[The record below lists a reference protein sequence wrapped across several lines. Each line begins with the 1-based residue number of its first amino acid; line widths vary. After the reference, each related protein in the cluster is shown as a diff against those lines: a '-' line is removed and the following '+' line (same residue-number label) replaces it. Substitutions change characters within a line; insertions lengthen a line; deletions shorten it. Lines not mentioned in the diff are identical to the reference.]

1 MGRGRS
7 SATLSRQ
14 DCSAALSPTLSPSGR
29 GRLRFRLSRAAFRCY
44 RLRSMEME
52 SPLYAV
58 VALIGALVLL
68 RFQAWRAVLCLRPQ
82 SVRVEVDTPADVTT
96 VPPELEDTW
105 GELKKLGFTL
115 LGAHSERVP
124 LSSPAWFLDAAHPT
138 HPVVASL
145 SVSADEQDHLV
156 YFTQSDR
163 GFVITANYRRL
174 SFEVPGVYLAG
185 GLDGATPERL
195 LKAHLRR
202 VPEIG
207 APRPLKTIEERVV
220 AAREW
225 YSETGKPELRQQHAV
240 GLLWTLGAV
249 GMVGAAL
256 FRLVA

>member
-1 MGRGRS
+1 MNMDS
-7 SATLSRQ
+7 PL
-14 DCSAALSPTLSPSGR
+14 SAA
-29 GRLRFRLSRAAFRCY
+29 
-44 RLRSMEME
+44 
-52 SPLYAV
+52 

-82 SVRVEVDTPADVTT
+82 SVRVEVDTPADVTAI
-96 VPPELEDTW
+96 PPELEDTW

-115 LGAHSERVP
+115 LGAHTERAP
-124 LSSPAWFLDAAHPT
+124 LTSAHWFLDAVHPT

-145 SVSADEQDHLV
+145 CVSPDEQDHLV
-156 YFTQSDR
+156 FLTQSER

-174 SFEVPGVYLAG
+174 SFEVPGAYLAG

-207 APRPLKTIEERVV
+207 APKVLKTIEERVV

-225 YSETGKPELRQQHAV
+225 YSRSGKPELRQQHAV

>member
-1 MGRGRS
+1 
-7 SATLSRQ
+7 
-14 DCSAALSPTLSPSGR
+14 
-29 GRLRFRLSRAAFRCY
+29 
-44 RLRSMEME
+44 
-52 SPLYAV
+52 
-58 VALIGALVLL
+58 VLL

-82 SVRVEVDTPADVTT
+82 SVRVEVETPADVTV

-115 LGAHSERVP
+115 LGAHSEKAL
-124 LSSPAWFLDAAHPT
+124 LSPAVYLPDRPRRFGGGLLSGATPPAWFLDAVHPT

-145 SVSADEQDHLV
+145 SVGPDEQDHLV
-156 YFTQSDR
+156 YLTQSDR

-207 APRPLKTIEERVV
+207 APKTLETIEERVV

-240 GLLWTLGAV
+240 GLLWTLGAL

>member
-1 MGRGRS
+1 MNLDS
-7 SATLSRQ
+7 PFF
-14 DCSAALSPTLSPSGR
+14 AALL
-29 GRLRFRLSRAAFRCY
+29 
-44 RLRSMEME
+44 
-52 SPLYAV
+52 
-58 VALIGALVLL
+58 LIGALVLL

-82 SVRVEVDTPADVTT
+82 AVRVEVDTPADVTT

-115 LGAHSERVP
+115 LGAHSERAP
-124 LSSPAWFLDAAHPT
+124 LTSATWFLDAAHPA

-145 SVSADEQDHLV
+145 SVSPDEQDHLV
-156 YFTQSDR
+156 FLTQSAR

-174 SFEVPGVYLAG
+174 SFEVPGAYLAG

-207 APRPLKTIEERVV
+207 APKVLGTIEARVV

-240 GLLWTLGAV
+240 GLLWTLGAL